1 MMDAEEGGEYFSKV
15 SSKDSFFFFFF
26 YYYCLLPNESL
37 HTLIIHSLIL

>member
-15 SSKDSFFFFFF
+15 FSKDSIFFF

>member
-15 SSKDSFFFFFF
+15 FSKDSIFFYY